1 MPAVSNA
8 IRPVLANY
16 MAGKIDVPE
25 AQRQMQAAAEK
36 ALAAEQ

>member
-1 MPAVSNA
+1 MSEA

-25 AQRQMQAAAEK
+25 AQQQMQAAAKKVMTEFK
-36 ALAAEQ
+36 